1 MRIGVPTEIKANE
14 NRIAVV
20 PAGIEALVAAGH
32 ELFVQR
38 DGGLGSGISNDEF
51 EAAGATLV
59 DDADALWAQVDMIVK
74 VKEPLPDEYSRCR
87 EDLLVFTYFHF
98 AADRRL
104 TDAMIASKAL
114 CFTYETLEVPGHGLP
129 LLTPMSE
136 VAGRM
141 SIQVGAHCL
150 EKAQG
155 GRGVLLGGVPGVDP
169 ANVLILGGGVVG
181 TNAAKMA
188 AGLGAHVTI
197 MDIDLDRLRYLEDV
211 MQDNVTTVYSSA
223 TNIRQRVPY
232 ADLLVGAVL
241 LEGARAPTLVPRDYL
256 ASMREGSVIVDVAV
270 DQGGC
275 VETIH
280 PTTHADPTYVVDGVV
295 HYGVA
300 NMPGAVART
309 STYALTNAT
318 LPWVIRLAALGGERA
333 VKESAELRTA
343 LNVWKG
349 AVTHPG
355 VAEAFG
361 LPCVAAL
368 DALAAS

>member
-1 MRIGVPTEIKANE
+1 MRIGVPTEIKSNE
-14 NRIAVV
+14 NRIAIV
-20 PAGIEALVAAGH
+20 PAGVEALVRDGH
-32 ELFVQR
+32 KVFVQSG
-38 DGGLGSGISNDEF
+38 GGLGSGITDEEF
-51 EAAGATLV
+51 TAVGATMV
-59 DDADALWAQVDMIVK
+59 PDADKLWSQVDMIVK
-74 VKEPLPDEYSRCR
+74 VKEPLPAEYKRCR
-87 EDLLVFTYFHF
+87 KDLLVFTYFHF
-98 AADRRL
+98 AAAKEL
-104 TDAMIASKAL
+104 TDAMIASGAL
-114 CFTYETLEVPGHGLP
+114 CFTYETLEIAKRLP

-141 SIQVGAHCL
+141 AIQVGAHCL

-188 AGLGAHVTI
+188 AGMGAHVTI
-197 MDIDLDRLRYLEDV
+197 MDIDLERLRYLDDV
-211 MQDNVTTVYSSA
+211 MPANVTTVYSSA
-223 TNIRQRVPY
+223 VNIRTRVPY

-241 LEGARAPTLVPRDYL
+241 LEGARAPMLVPRSYL

-280 PTTHADPTYVVDGVV
+280 ATTHADPTYVVDGVV

-318 LPWVIRLAALGGERA
+318 LTWVRELARLGGEKA
-333 VKESAELRTA
+333 VRESAPLRTA

-349 AVTHPG
+349 KVTHRG

-361 LPCVAAL
+361 LPFVPAL
-368 DALAAS
+368 DALA

>member
-14 NRIAVV
+14 NRIAIV
-20 PAGIEALVAAGH
+20 PAGVEALVTDGH
-32 ELFVQR
+32 EVFVQR
-38 DGGLGSGISNDEF
+38 GAGLGSGISDE
-51 EAAGATLV
+51 ELIEAGAKLV
-59 DDADALWAQVDMIVK
+59 DDADELWAMVDMIVK
-74 VKEPLPDEYSRCR
+74 VKEPLPAEYGRCR
-87 EDLLVFTYFHF
+87 KDLLVFTYFHF
-98 AADRRL
+98 AAAREL
-104 TDAMIASKAL
+104 TDAMIDSGAL
-114 CFTYETLEVPGHGLP
+114 CFTYETLEIGRRLP

-141 SIQVGAHCL
+141 AIQVGAHCL

-188 AGLGAHVTI
+188 AGMGAHVTI
-197 MDIDLDRLRYLEDV
+197 MDIDLDRLRYLDDV
-211 MQDNVTTVYSSA
+211 MPANVTTVYSSA
-223 TNIRQRVPY
+223 VNIRTRVPY

-241 LEGARAPTLVPRDYL
+241 LEGARAPTLVPREYL
-256 ASMREGSVIVDVAV
+256 ALMREGAVIVDVAV

-280 PTTHADPTYVVDGVV
+280 PTTHANPTYVVDGVV

-300 NMPGAVART
+300 NMPGAVSRT

-318 LPWVIRLAALGGERA
+318 LPWVRTLARMGGENA
-333 VKESAELRTA
+333 VRENAPLRTA

-349 AVTHPG
+349 KVTHRG
-355 VAEAFG
+355 VAEAFDM
-361 LPCVAAL
+361 PYVPAV
-368 DALAAS
+368 DALA